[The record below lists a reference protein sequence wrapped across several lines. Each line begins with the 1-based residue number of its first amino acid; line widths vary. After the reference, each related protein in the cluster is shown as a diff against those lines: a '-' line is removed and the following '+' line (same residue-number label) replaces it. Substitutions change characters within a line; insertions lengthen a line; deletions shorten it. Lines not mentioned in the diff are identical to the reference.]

1 MEKTGGTFRALITSF
16 MDFLTVSIHIIL
28 YERQIYPQTSFLSAR
43 RYNLPVRQSRHP
55 KVCRWIN
62 DAVTAV
68 EQELLKGSVD
78 RIVVM
83 IFDQK
88 NIPHERYVFDVSQF
102 PPIPDSALDMPVN
115 QKAGKDDNE
124 GNGGED
130 EDETD
135 EAAQEEDGTFLP
147 LVDMQEQFRATLKKL
162 SGCSAKLRTLP
173 AGCTFTVAIELKEEG
188 TAPVSHPQPW
198 MPVEARN
205 DGEAEEDSK
214 APKQNVRTKPVRSV
228 AAGDMMFETWI
239 EQTNAEKDVG

>member
-1 MEKTGGTFRALITSF
+1 MEKTGGTFRTLITSF
-16 MDFLTVSIHIIL
+16 TDFLTVAIHTIL

-102 PPIPDSALDMPVN
+102 PAVPDSALDMPVN
-115 QKAGKDDNE
+115 QQAGKED
-124 GNGGED
+124 GED
-130 EDETD
+130 EDEAD
-135 EAAQEEDGTFLP
+135 EEAQEEDGTFLP

-188 TAPVSHPQPW
+188 AAPVSHPQPW
-198 MPVEARN
+198 MPVEARK
-205 DGEAEEDSK
+205 DGEAGEDGK
-214 APKQNVRTKPVRSV
+214 IGKQNVRTKPVRSV
-228 AAGDMMFETWI
+228 AAGDMAFETWI
-239 EQTNAEKDVG
+239 EQTNVEDVG